1 MRILNHMNIFLN
13 ATESIYS
20 TTFCTYKNFPLY
32 MHVPSTISTT
42 VTIFLLST
50 STDPFCEGLHQI
62 LPIYIYIFGLLMK
75 QELHTIVF
83 VFFNLHSMDFLVAGY

>member
-20 TTFCTYKNFPLY
+20 TTFCIYKDFPLY
-32 MHVPSTISTT
+32 VVVIESHACSIYNQHYSD
-42 VTIFLLST
+42 TIFLLST

-62 LPIYIYIFGLLMK
+62 LPIYSYIFGLLMK
-75 QELHTIVF
+75 QEMHTIVF
-83 VFFNLHSMDFLVAGY
+83 

>member
-32 MHVPSTISTT
+32 GTCNRVHACSIYNQHYSDI
-42 VTIFLLST
+42 IFLLST
-50 STDPFCEGLHQI
+50 STDSFCEGLHQI
-62 LPIYIYIFGLLMK
+62 LPIYSYMFGLLMK
-75 QELHTIVF
+75 QEMHTIVF
-83 VFFNLHSMDFLVAGY
+83 

>member
-1 MRILNHMNIFLN
+1 MNIFLN
-13 ATESIYS
+13 ATESIYP
-20 TTFCTYKNFPLY
+20 TTFCTYKNFPLHACSIY
-32 MHVPSTISTT
+32 NQHYSDI
-42 VTIFLLST
+42 IFLLST

-62 LPIYIYIFGLLMK
+62 LPIYSYIFGPLMK